1 MKFLITMRFI
11 FFFLV
16 VALTSPLGAMD
27 FSVLEKLPIQE
38 GGRKKPFLVFAEE
51 STLGLSGKPS
61 VTIDDQKS
69 QAMAF
74 VTGLWLVPEGHQ
86 KLPVIL
92 VNKRA
97 LKEACGLDLNRKLF
111 SYEELVANTEL
122 RSKLTE
128 AAMLRARPGNN
139 RLTGI
144 PKDAADVGMRLAAI
158 EALASGEAFRVVPN
172 PDLSDGAW
180 SVLSQKELSP
190 LRTAYLGNDQAAF
203 DAAALSI
210 IESLV
215 VRSPEFQPPA
225 WKIDLEALYQ
235 KSHPIRWAWILYLAA
250 GVVLMMAG
258 KTQAGY
264 AAGWALAVA
273 GFLMQIGGFM
283 ARVVIAGRPPVT
295 NMYESV
301 IWAAFGVVLFAFVFE
316 AIYRSRTILLAAV
329 PVAVA
334 SLILADTQ
342 PMALSRSI
350 SPLMPVLRDNFW
362 LTTHVLTITL
372 SYGAFAL
379 ALGIGHIALGT
390 VIKGGKP
397 APALYNYLY
406 RVLQVGILLLAVG
419 TVLGA
424 VWANY
429 SWGRFWD
436 WDPKE
441 VWALVA
447 LLSYLFVLHGRIAG
461 KWGGFGM
468 SVGAVLCFQTVIMAW
483 YGVNYVLGVGLHSYG
498 FGSGGFSYA
507 ITFVI
512 VELLFVAIAV
522 IRRPRS
528 GSPQSPTTTDVPS
541 LTRS

>member
-334 SLILADTQ
+334 SLILADSQ

-379 ALGIGHIALGT
+379 ALGIGHITLGT

-483 YGVNYVLGVGLHSYG
+483 YGVNFVLGVGLHSYG

>member
-51 STLGLSGKPS
+51 STLGLTGKPS
-61 VTIDDQKS
+61 ATIDDQKR

-97 LKEACGLDLNRKLF
+97 LKEACGLDLNRKHF

-172 PDLSDGAW
+172 PDLADGAW

-379 ALGIGHIALGT
+379 ALGIGHITLGT

-406 RVLQVGILLLAVG
+406 RVLQVGILLLASG

-498 FGSGGFSYA
+498 FGSGGFGYA

>member
-1 MKFLITMRFI
+1 
-11 FFFLV
+11 
-16 VALTSPLGAMD
+16 
-27 FSVLEKLPIQE
+27 
-38 GGRKKPFLVFAEE
+38 
-51 STLGLSGKPS
+51 
-61 VTIDDQKS
+61 
-69 QAMAF
+69 
-74 VTGLWLVPEGHQ
+74 
-86 KLPVIL
+86 
-92 VNKRA
+92 
-97 LKEACGLDLNRKLF
+97 
-111 SYEELVANTEL
+111 
-122 RSKLTE
+122 
-128 AAMLRARPGNN
+128 
-139 RLTGI
+139 
-144 PKDAADVGMRLAAI
+144 
-158 EALASGEAFRVVPN
+158 
-172 PDLSDGAW
+172 
-180 SVLSQKELSP
+180 
-190 LRTAYLGNDQAAF
+190 
-203 DAAALSI
+203 
-210 IESLV
+210 
-215 VRSPEFQPPA
+215 
-225 WKIDLEALYQ
+225 
-235 KSHPIRWAWILYLAA
+235 
-250 GVVLMMAG
+250 
-258 KTQAGY
+258 
-264 AAGWALAVA
+264 
-273 GFLMQIGGFM
+273 
-283 ARVVIAGRPPVT
+283 
-295 NMYESV
+295 
-301 IWAAFGVVLFAFVFE
+301 
-316 AIYRSRTILLAAV
+316 
-329 PVAVA
+329 
-334 SLILADTQ
+334 
-342 PMALSRSI
+342 
-350 SPLMPVLRDNFW
+350 MPVLRDNFW

-379 ALGIGHIALGT
+379 ALGIGHITLGT

-483 YGVNYVLGVGLHSYG
+483 YGVNFVLGVGLHSYG